1 MSLLTYQEARPW
13 AKAIKSA
20 VSTRKMP
27 PWFAEDG
34 YRPIANERKLSASEI
49 ATLLAWADNGAL
61 EGNPKDAPPPVAF
74 TDGWSIKPDIVVEAP
89 TAYQIPA
96 SGANTYPTVL
106 VKTNFPT
113 DMWIEAAEMRASNS
127 KVLHHGTCSV
137 RVPGSSWMKDAE
149 PGKFYE
155 SGSDKA
161 IMGKNQMSDGNY
173 ILGKF
178 NPGLGAQSFKVE
190 GAAKFVPKG
199 SDLVFNLHYIT
210 IGKATEDTPKV
221 GLVLAKGYTPAQR
234 YYLTHDPTAFNL
246 VVEPGDPNQE
256 VVAESLVGAE
266 GVKLAYVQPHMHL
279 RGKDFEL
286 RAIYPTGESETVFK
300 GKYDFNWQEGA
311 EFVKPIPLPK
321 GTRLV
326 GISHFDNSANNPF
339 NPDPTKEVRWG
350 ASTTDEMTGPWIGLI
365 FPLNTPLEKVLIET
379 GTSLMKPVAGKGGP
393 TLADALRL
401 RIPGTAQPTATPA
414 NLGAGK
420 AAVD

>member
-20 VSTRKMP
+20 VATKKMP
-27 PWFAEDG
+27 PWFAESG
-34 YRPIANERKLSASEI
+34 YRPIADERKLSASEI
-49 ATLLAWADNGAL
+49 ETLVSWADNGAA
-61 EGNPKDAPPPVAF
+61 EGNPKDAPPPVSF
-74 TDGWSIKPDIVVEAP
+74 RDGWLLQPDIVVQAP
-89 TAYQIPA
+89 IPYQVAAKGP
-96 SGANTYPTVL
+96 NTFPTVL
-106 VKTNFPT
+106 IKANFPT

-137 RVPGSSWMKDAE
+137 RVPGSSWMKEAT
-149 PGKFYE
+149 PGKYYE
-155 SGSDKA
+155 SGTEKE
-161 IMGKNQMSDGNY
+161 IMGKNKITDGNY
-173 ILGKF
+173 ILGKY
-178 NPGLGAQSFKVE
+178 NPGLGAQSFNVE

-199 SDLVFNLHYIT
+199 SDLVCSMHYIS
-210 IGKATEDTPKV
+210 IGKETTDQVAV
-221 GLVLAKGYTPAQR
+221 GLVVAKGYTPTQR

-311 EFVKPIPLPK
+311 TFVKPLPLPK

-326 GISHFDNSANNPF
+326 AISHFDNSANNPF

-350 ASTTDEMTGPWIGLI
+350 PNTTDEMTGPWIGLLM
-365 FPLNTPLEKVLIET
+365 PLNTPPETVLIET
-379 GTSLMKPVAGKGGP
+379 GASLMKPPVGKGGP
-393 TLADALRL
+393 TLSDALKL
-401 RIPGTAQPTATPA
+401 RTQGKTLSQTNA
-414 NLGAGK
+414 GAGQ
-420 AAVD
+420 APVD